1 MAKELFLVWKSQAK
15 SFLLTLTNYSYMYK
29 LLISP
34 PLIFSLLHGCL
45 LFLFLVSGLRLASS
59 SRRELFLCFA
69 FSSTCLS
76 KFCFICLSNNDD
88 ENRLHQG
95 LFLLHLQPLF
105 HRSPSFPPFSICMFS
120 PLSVVFH
127 RTQTSLPPSLTF
139 AQPPSLARVSALF
152 LLFFSSLSSFIFLK
166 ILKS

>member
-1 MAKELFLVWKSQAK
+1 MSLSQGIKNPQKEWMFKGLSITIPSIKKLALKWWPLMSLSDRTGLQLWVMPRELAVKSEYGGGVVFSVEITGK
-15 SFLLTLTNYSYMYK
+15 VIFTYTFNYSYMYK

-76 KFCFICLSNNDD
+76 KFCFICLSNDDD

-95 LFLLHLQPLF
+95 LFLLHL
-105 HRSPSFPPFSICMFS
+105 
-120 PLSVVFH
+120 
-127 RTQTSLPPSLTF
+127 
-139 AQPPSLARVSALF
+139 
-152 LLFFSSLSSFIFLK
+152 
-166 ILKS
+166 